1 MAAQATLTTSDQKR
15 PRPEER
21 LGTPREKCQHDVMT
35 AYGYDLDMARQKVT
49 FYLDPK
55 VLQWLRVAAAR
66 RGKKDSE
73 LVEEALKELLGM
85 AALDGAQAANAHLVE
100 GMTEDEILQW
110 AVDLVHEVRR
120 ESA

>member
-1 MAAQATLTTSDQKR
+1 
-15 PRPEER
+15 
-21 LGTPREKCQHDVMT
+21 
-35 AYGYDLDMARQKVT
+35 
-49 FYLDPK
+49 
-55 VLQWLRVAAAR
+55 LRVAAAR